1 MINIKKKK
9 EVATHLSPK
18 INKESS
24 PIILPPQGIMK
35 LLTFNIQVGNN
46 TSQFH
51 HYFTRSWQHVLPYK
65 DRAKTLQRIA
75 ELINKYDLV
84 ALQEVDGGSLR
95 SSGINQ
101 VEFLAKLAK
110 FPYWHQQTNRNLG
123 KLAQHSNGMLSRFK
137 PTLIE
142 DHPLPGIR
150 GRGAIFTRFG
160 EGEDALVVVVM
171 HLALR
176 RKARKEQLDY
186 IYNMIAPYK
195 YHILMGDMNAGTVEL
210 LEDTALKNLD
220 LVLPQTEATYPSWN
234 PKRCL
239 DHILLSP
246 ELKIEQVNVLQ
257 QPISDHLPIEVD
269 IRLPDAIL
277 ANINRFYNKS

>member
-9 EVATHLSPK
+9 EVATHLSPN
-18 INKESS
+18 INEESS
-24 PIILPPQGIMK
+24 PLIIPSKRVMK

-51 HYFTRSWQHVLPYK
+51 HYLTRSWQHFLPYK
-65 DRAKTLQRIA
+65 DRAKNLQRIA
-75 ELINKYDLV
+75 DLINKYDLV

-95 SSGINQ
+95 TNGINQ
-101 VEFLAKLAK
+101 IEFLAKLAD

-123 KLAQHSNGMLSRFK
+123 KFAQHSNGMLSRFK

-142 DHPLPGIR
+142 DHPLPGMR
-150 GRGAIFTRFG
+150 GRGAILTRFG
-160 EGEDALVVVVM
+160 EGQDALVVVVM

-176 RKARKEQLDY
+176 KKTRKEQLEY
-186 IYNMIAPYK
+186 IYNLIAPYK
-195 YHILMGDMNAGTVEL
+195 YHILMGDMNAETMEL
-210 LEDTALKNLD
+210 LEDSSLKNLG
-220 LVLPQTEATYPSWN
+220 LILPQNEATYPSWN

-246 ELKIEQVNVLQ
+246 ELKIEQVNVLH

-269 IRLPDAIL
+269 IRLPDVVL
-277 ANINRFYNKS
+277 ANINRLQNN

>member
-46 TSQFH
+46 TNQFH

-142 DHPLPGIR
+142 DHPLPGMR